1 MGSRGIKTFKKFT
14 IFWPAVPPETEV
26 ISMNYEV
33 EDSICRKLMVTS
45 SGGQDHVL
53 GDFMDLPGE
62 IPAHPGWSNL
72 GE

>member
-1 MGSRGIKTFKKFT
+1 
-14 IFWPAVPPETEV
+14 
-26 ISMNYEV
+26 
-33 EDSICRKLMVTS
+33 MVTS